1 MSTSSGHDTGG
12 AGIASPGLPVGPK
25 PMPRRFH
32 QARWDEPIIFELSA
46 PGARGV
52 LPPETEPAIAAVV
65 GDPAAALPPG
75 IRRDTPPAL
84 PELRGCESFG
94 WGIPMA
100 AACRYDSGHG

>member
-1 MSTSSGHDTGG
+1 MTTPTSPDRTVRSGS
-12 AGIASPGLPVGPK
+12 SPTLPIGPK

-52 LPPETEPAIAAVV
+52 LPPATEPGITALV

-75 IRRDTPPAL
+75 VRRAAPPAL
-84 PELRGCESFG
+84 PEL
-94 WGIPMA
+94 A
-100 AACRYDSGHG
+100 